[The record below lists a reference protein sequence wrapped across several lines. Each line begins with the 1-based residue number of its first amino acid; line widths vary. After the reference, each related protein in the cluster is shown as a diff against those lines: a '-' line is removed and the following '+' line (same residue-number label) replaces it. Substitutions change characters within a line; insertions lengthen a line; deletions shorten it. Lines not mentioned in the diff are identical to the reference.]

1 MCKQNSPQSCP
12 CGIITCL
19 TCVSMPAMLQGTGKM
34 EAVVSEDWT
43 PQTIDSWRH
52 SVWVGMVDPWI
63 VVGKPHLW

>member
-1 MCKQNSPQSCP
+1 
-12 CGIITCL
+12 
-19 TCVSMPAMLQGTGKM
+19 MPAMLQGTGKM